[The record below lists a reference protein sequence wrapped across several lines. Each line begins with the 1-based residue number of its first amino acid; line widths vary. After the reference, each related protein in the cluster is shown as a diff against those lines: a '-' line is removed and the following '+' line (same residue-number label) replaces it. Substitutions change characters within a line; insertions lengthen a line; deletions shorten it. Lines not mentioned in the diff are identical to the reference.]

1 MTFVDR
7 FRLFS
12 LWNRV
17 WIVHALLLAL
27 LAACSNS
34 VMEEPQEPQ
43 EPEESQE
50 PQEAETPAD
59 TVLPEVPA
67 FALVKVDSAHPE
79 MIRVSPNG
87 ATAVLGNDG
96 PLAKANEK
104 PRMRVKLDYDF
115 SLGEHEVTCL
125 EFKRLS
131 DAEYWSV
138 VPVCESD
145 SAPVV
150 GISFYDAILY
160 ANAYSRVNGYDT
172 VYTYFKQLNDA
183 NGNCTYLEGLAFH
196 PEVNGYRLPT
206 EAEWVLAASV
216 AWDPS
221 QSWNATNAELKLHEV
236 CGFRD
241 SAGFCDL
248 SGNVLELTNDWL
260 GAFRDTTVVD
270 YVGAPV
276 GNVLRE
282 KVVKGGMVAQ
292 QPSDMNLYSRGDVY
306 AVTASS
312 IAGYIGFR
320 LAFGAIPHAT
330 WMDNRGYASDGQAS
344 VRASSADIRQLVG
357 TVRAK
362 LAFRNDRTGNLAF
375 VDYREGVVNAV
386 EISDTLPVYHPDISP
401 DGMKVAFCTGIEGVK
416 GESALYVRNL
426 DADGSGLVKLDVES
440 AAIPRWYVDG
450 RGDTS
455 IIYVDD
461 AGDNSGDAEF
471 FSRATWKVPF
481 SAGKFGKPKKLFDGA
496 YHGGLS
502 PDGRRAVSGAKRLRV
517 NVDGRDE
524 VWLDGAQAC
533 NASLSGD
540 GTDRTLFLDFG
551 SEPGRKFAGTRYGVH
566 ERLLVADS
574 GGRIVAAVPAPSG
587 YSFDHSEWA
596 GWGNVAV
603 VTLVNAGGAH
613 KKIAA
618 VNLDDSSVVEL
629 VAAEELWHPC
639 LWVLANPASGGGL
652 LDLDSAGVYRD
663 IVYGPDERAMSLKMR
678 MFWDMKDSVE
688 MIAIGS
694 SRTERA
700 VDPSRMSMRSL
711 NFGYVGG
718 DMWATLYLADNYV
731 VPHASHL
738 KYLVFEISPDLMK
751 NSRYTRMAAIFNQAP
766 GFFYDMNHGFWKDGL
781 PEGFVSVVDENVR
794 YTAADS
800 ADYVNTR
807 GLLKI
812 ESSGWGGEDPEILR
826 DTVMLEY
833 LNELFASSVD
843 SLTAFIDSTADKG
856 FKIIGLVYPQ
866 SPEYANTGA
875 FGRHGVKRSLAMET
889 FAYFDSLSRVYPHF
903 ILMDENQFGKHGY
916 TDSMANDFDHLSA
929 AGAVRLS
936 DRLDSLLRTLGR

>member
-1 MTFVDR
+1 M
-7 FRLFS
+7 
-12 LWNRV
+12 
-17 WIVHALLLAL
+17 LAL

-34 VMEEPQEPQ
+34 VMEEPQEIQEAQEPQ
-43 EPEESQE
+43 EQE
-50 PQEAETPAD
+50 PQEAE
-59 TVLPEVPA
+59 VPEVIPL
-67 FALVKVDSAHPE
+67 ALVTVDSVRPE
-79 MIRVSPNG
+79 MMRVSPNG
-87 ATAVLGNDG
+87 ATVFLGSDN

-104 PRMRVKLDYDF
+104 PQMRVKLDYDY
-115 SLGEHEVTCL
+115 SLGEHEVTCK
-125 EFKRLS
+125 EFRRVF
-131 DAEYWSV
+131 DAEYWGV

-145 SAPVV
+145 SSPVV
-150 GISFYDAILY
+150 GISYYDAILY
-160 ANAYSRVNGYDT
+160 ANAYSKAKGYDT
-172 VYTYFKQLNDA
+172 VYTYFDRLDDA
-183 NGNCTYLEGLAFH
+183 NGNFTYLEGLAFH
-196 PEVNGYRLPT
+196 PEVEGYRLPT

-216 AWDPS
+216 AWDPL
-221 QSWNATNAELKLHEV
+221 QSWNASNAELKIHDV
-236 CGFRD
+236 CVFRD

-248 SGNVLELTNDWL
+248 AGNVLELTNDWL
-260 GAFRDTTVVD
+260 GTFRDTSVID

-292 QPSDMNLYSRGDVY
+292 QPFDMNLYSRGDVY

-330 WMDNRGYASDGQAS
+330 WIDDRGHASDGQAT

-401 DGMKVAFCTGIEGVK
+401 DGMKVAFCTGLEGVK
-416 GESALYVRNL
+416 GKSALYVRNL

-455 IIYVDD
+455 IVYVDD
-461 AGDNSGDAEF
+461 AGDNSRDADF
-471 FSRATWKVPF
+471 FSKGTWKVPF

-517 NVDGRDE
+517 NADGRDE
-524 VWLDGAQAC
+524 VWLGGAQAC
-533 NASLSGD
+533 NASLSAD
-540 GTDRTLFLDFG
+540 GADRTLFLDFG
-551 SEPGRKFAGTRYGVH
+551 SEPGRKFAGTKYGVH

-596 GWGNVAV
+596 GRGNNVAV

-613 KKIAA
+613 GKIAA

-629 VAAEELWHPC
+629 VEAEELWHPC
-639 LWVLANPASGGGL
+639 LWVMAGHVLGDGF

-663 IVYGPDERAMSLKMR
+663 IVYGADERAMSLKMR
-678 MFWDMKDSVE
+678 MFWDMKDSLDL
-688 MIAIGS
+688 IAIGS
-694 SRTERA
+694 SRTERGF
-700 VDPSRMSMRSL
+700 DPSRMSMRSF

-731 VPHASHL
+731 VPHARHL

-751 NSRYTRMAAIFNQAP
+751 NSRYTRMASVFNQAP
-766 GFFYDMNHGFWKDGL
+766 GFYYDRNHDFWKDGL

-812 ESSGWGGEDPEILR
+812 ESHGWGNGPEILR
-826 DTVMLEY
+826 DTVMNEV
-833 LNELFASSVD
+833 LNNLFSSSVD

-875 FGRHGVKRSLAMET
+875 FSRHGVKRSLVMET

-903 ILMDENQFGKHGY
+903 VLVDENQFGLHGY
-916 TDSMANDFDHLSA
+916 TDSMANDFDHLGA

-936 DRLDSLLRTLGR
+936 DRLDSLLRTLDR